1 MIVLGIIGAS
11 LTLAI
16 ISAVIGVIGIFSGN
30 DEDAPTTSNFFLF
43 AIFLLLLAAVI
54 KYVWS

>member
-16 ISAVIGVIGIFSGN
+16 ISAGIGVVGIFTGN
-30 DEDAPTTSNFFLF
+30 DADAPITSNFFLF
-43 AIFLLLLAAVI
+43 AIFLVLLAAVI
-54 KYVWS
+54 KYVF